1 MDTILKEQIW
11 TIKEIGFHC
20 LMKTVNHQFESV
32 FTKGDNTTNIPALE
46 GDQYPDIPRLSIDVH
61 GMHKLLTQLK
71 VSKASGPDGL
81 PNRVLK
87 ELANQ
92 LAPVLTILFQQ
103 SIETNIL
110 PEDWRNANVTP
121 IFKKGDRYKAVNY
134 RPVSLTCVCCKLLEH
149 IVCSHIHAHLDKY
162 NILTHMHSSV
172 FDFCFFSVI
181 FSKSFWA

>member
-103 SIETNIL
+103 SIEINTL

-121 IFKKGDRYKAVNY
+121 IFKKGIATRK
-134 RPVSLTCVCCKLLEH
+134 
-149 IVCSHIHAHLDKY
+149 
-162 NILTHMHSSV
+162 
-172 FDFCFFSVI
+172 
-181 FSKSFWA
+181 